1 MGIYTELRKEYPR
14 TWRIWYRMNK
24 RCEIG
29 EKGFADVEV
38 CDEWNREVCG
48 EQGFI
53 QFLDDMGPREH
64 DNGEITRIDMH
75 YNYTPGNCD
84 WVTDRRITQSRKR
97 LYTTPYGQLL
107 KLGKSKGIHP
117 TVIWQWKKAGYDILE
132 KIKNW
137 QPKCG

>member
-29 EKGFADVEV
+29 ERWFADVEV

-53 QFLDDMGPREH
+53 QFLDDMGPNET
-64 DNGEITRIDMH
+64 DGEITRIDMH
-75 YNYTPGNCD
+75 YNYTPGNCE
-84 WVTDRRITQSRKR
+84 WVNDRRITQSRKR
-97 LYTTPYGQLL
+97 LYSTPWGQLL
-107 KLGKSKGIHP
+107 QLGKSKGIHP
-117 TVIWQWKKAGYDILE
+117 TVIWQWKKAGLDVLQ
-132 KIKNW
+132 KIKDW
-137 QPKCG
+137 QPRCG